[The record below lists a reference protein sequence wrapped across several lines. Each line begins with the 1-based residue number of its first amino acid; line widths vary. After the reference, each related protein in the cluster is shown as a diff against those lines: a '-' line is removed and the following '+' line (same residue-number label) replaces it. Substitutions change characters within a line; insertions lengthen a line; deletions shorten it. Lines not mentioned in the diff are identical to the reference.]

1 MARKSWSSLSPAY
14 RTRLQ
19 KAGITQSVY
28 ETGASLSAA
37 RGHAH
42 TPERPERAATNPQ
55 RYTRYLSNRNR
66 LVQMV
71 VDRKRRLFG
80 HTERYNPAHAYSY
93 VKDGVPNLPGYEQK
107 PPGIAE
113 LQKALKMTDDEILTA
128 ARSQAPE
135 KSYWWY
141 H

>member
-1 MARKSWSSLSPAY
+1 M
-14 RTRLQ
+14 
-19 KAGITQSVY
+19 
-28 ETGASLSAA
+28 
-37 RGHAH
+37 
-42 TPERPERAATNPQ
+42 
-55 RYTRYLSNRNR
+55 
-66 LVQMV
+66 
-71 VDRKRRLFG
+71 
-80 HTERYNPAHAYSY
+80 
-93 VKDGVPNLPGYEQK
+93 KDGVPNLPGYEQK